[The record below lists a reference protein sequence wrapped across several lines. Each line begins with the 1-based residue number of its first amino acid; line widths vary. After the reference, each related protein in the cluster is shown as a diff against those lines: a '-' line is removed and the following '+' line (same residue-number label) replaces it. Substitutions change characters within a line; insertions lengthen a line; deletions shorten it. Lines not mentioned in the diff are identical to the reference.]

1 MEIAKKLLN
10 ILIIFLSVVSVV
22 FIGCFAYFKLSST
35 DIFTNQTSTYATS
48 VTDPMTGE
56 ELSPLSARYYQNY
69 NNTGKEVVEFQIRA
83 YSDQNKSAIY
93 RRGFQYII
101 DTENGNELWYYDT
114 YDRVSW
120 ESGHKYNEE
129 NDAGQLREAYFIE
142 LDGEVVGVRMDG
154 TYQTKTH
161 KVNGGNIAGNIL
173 LGPVWWIFNG
183 FYQDLSEDVVET
195 HYYTMEEFMQ
205 TLANIIKSSTA
216 GTGDYTLPVIDLG
229 DFLHLYEV
237 DENGTVSDTPI
248 GVGGQINSYF
258 TMDVHFD
265 KRGMTYAGQSMFG
278 IVANDPEFNISGI
291 DYDAE
296 YWKTTTVYNLNESDF
311 DVRYSTADLG
321 YYYALSAE
329 TINELKN
336 FENLD
341 INIVFDISNI
351 ENVNVLGFD
360 YYSLN
365 GIKVNSLTITSDIER
380 DFNLLAGA
388 LKDTGL
394 TKIYVKN
401 VNINNLS
408 GTEVAYEVV

>member
-1 MEIAKKLLN
+1 MEIAKK
-10 ILIIFLSVVSVV
+10 IFNALVIFVSLVGVV
-22 FIGCFAYFKLSST
+22 FIALFAYYKLST
-35 DIFTNQTSTYATS
+35 NDVFTNQTSTYATS

-56 ELSPLSARYYQNY
+56 ELSPLSASYYQNY
-69 NNTGKEVVEFQIRA
+69 NNTGLEVVEFQIRA
-83 YSDQNKSAIY
+83 YSDQNKNAIY

-101 DTENGNELWYYDT
+101 DAEEGNTLWYYDT

-120 ESGHKYNEE
+120 PSGHKYDEI
-129 NDAGQLREAYFIE
+129 NDAGKLKEAYFIE
-142 LDGEVVGVRMDG
+142 LDGELVATRMDG
-154 TYQTKTH
+154 SYSYIEETFEWWKVVRTIGFLGLNFLFEDTNFYNTETKVH
-161 KVNGGNIAGNIL
+161 N
-173 LGPVWWIFNG
+173 
-183 FYQDLSEDVVET
+183 
-195 HYYTMEEFMQ
+195 YTMEEFMQ
-205 TLANIIKSSTA
+205 SLANIIKGCTA
-216 GTGDYTLPVIDLG
+216 GTGDYTLPVVDLG
-229 DFLHLYEV
+229 DFWHLYEV

-248 GVGGQINSYF
+248 GAGGQINSYF
-258 TMDVHFD
+258 TIDVHSD

-278 IVANDPEFNISGI
+278 IVANDSEFNISGI

-296 YWKTTTVYNLNESDF
+296 YWKATTIYNLDESDF

-321 YYYALSAE
+321 YYYSLSAG

-351 ENVNVLGFD
+351 KNVNVLGFD

-365 GIKVNSLTITSDIER
+365 GIEVNSLTITSDIER

-394 TKIYVKN
+394 TKIYISN

-408 GTEVAYEVV
+408 GTEVACEVV

>member
-1 MEIAKKLLN
+1 MEVVKKIFN
-10 ILIIFLSVVSVV
+10 VLIIFISLVGVV
-22 FIGCFAYFKLSST
+22 FIALYAYYNLST
-35 DIFTNQTSTYATS
+35 NDVYTNQTSTYATS

-56 ELSPLSARYYQNY
+56 ELAPLSASYYQNY
-69 NNTGKEVVEFQIRA
+69 NDTGLEVVEFQIRA
-83 YSDQNKSAIY
+83 YSDQNRNAIY

-101 DTENGNELWYYDT
+101 DAEDGNSLWYYDT

-120 ESGHKYNEE
+120 PSGHIYNEV
-129 NDAGQLREAYFIE
+129 NDSGKLKEAYFIE
-142 LDGEVVGVRMDG
+142 LDGELVATRMDG
-154 TYQTKTH
+154 SYNYQVKNVDGWKIVRTIGCLGLNFLFEDTNFNKYETITH
-161 KVNGGNIAGNIL
+161 N
-173 LGPVWWIFNG
+173 
-183 FYQDLSEDVVET
+183 
-195 HYYTMEEFMQ
+195 YTMEEFMQ
-205 TLANIIKSSTA
+205 TLANIIKGSTA
-216 GTGDYTLPVIDLG
+216 GTGDYTLPVVDLG
-229 DFLHLYEV
+229 DFWHLYEV

-248 GVGGQINSYF
+248 GDGGQINSYF
-258 TMDVHFD
+258 TIDVHSD

-278 IVANDPEFNISGI
+278 IVANDSEFNISGI

-296 YWKTTTVYNLNESDF
+296 YWKTT
-311 DVRYSTADLG
+311 RYSTADLG
-321 YYYALSAE
+321 YYYSLSAG

-380 DFNLLAGA
+380 DFTLLAGA

-394 TKIYVKN
+394 TKIYTTN
-401 VNINNLS
+401 VDINNLS

>member
-10 ILIIFLSVVSVV
+10 LLIIFLAIVSVV

-35 DIFTNQTSTYATS
+35 DVFTNQTSTYATS
-48 VTDPMTGE
+48 VIDPMTGE
-56 ELSPLSARYYQNY
+56 ELSPLSASYYQNY

-101 DTENGNELWYYDT
+101 DKENGNELWYYDT

-142 LDGEVVGVRMDG
+142 LDGKVVGVRMDG

-173 LGPVWWIFNG
+173 LGPVWWI
-183 FYQDLSEDVVET
+183 
-195 HYYTMEEFMQ
+195 
-205 TLANIIKSSTA
+205 STA

-237 DENGTVSDTPI
+237 DETGTVSDTPI
-248 GVGGQINSYF
+248 GDGGQINSYF
-258 TMDVHFD
+258 TMDVHND
-265 KRGMTYAGQSMFG
+265 RRGMTYAGQSMFG
-278 IVANDPEFNISGI
+278 IVANDPDFNISGI

-296 YWKTTTVYNLNESDF
+296 YWKTSTVYNLDESDF
-311 DVRYSTADLG
+311 EVRYSTVDLG

-380 DFNLLAGA
+380 DFTLLAGA

-394 TKIYVKN
+394 TKIYTTN
-401 VNINNLS
+401 VDINNLS

>member
-1 MEIAKKLLN
+1 MEIAKKIFN
-10 ILIIFLSVVSVV
+10 ALIIFVSLVGVV
-22 FIGCFAYFKLSST
+22 FIALFAYYKLST
-35 DIFTNQTSTYATS
+35 NDVFTNQTSTYATS

-56 ELSPLSARYYQNY
+56 ELSPLSASYYQNY

-83 YSDQNKSAIY
+83 YSDQNKNAIY

-101 DTENGNELWYYDT
+101 DAEEGNTLWYYDT
-114 YDRVSW
+114 YDRV
-120 ESGHKYNEE
+120 GK
-129 NDAGQLREAYFIE
+129 LKEAYFIE
-142 LDGEVVGVRMDG
+142 LDGELVATRMDG
-154 TYQTKTH
+154 SYSYRVSKL
-161 KVNGGNIAGNIL
+161 NGGKVARTVLFLGLNL
-173 LGPVWWIFNG
+173 LF
-183 FYQDLSEDVVET
+183 EDTNYVSYET
-195 HYYTMEEFMQ
+195 KIHNYTMEEFMQ
-205 TLANIIKSSTA
+205 TLANIIKGSTA
-216 GTGDYTLPVIDLG
+216 GTGDYTLPVVDLG
-229 DFLHLYEV
+229 DFWHLYEV

-248 GVGGQINSYF
+248 GDGGQINSYF
-258 TMDVHFD
+258 TIDVHSD

-278 IVANDPEFNISGI
+278 IVANDSEFNVSGI

-296 YWKTTTVYNLNESDF
+296 YWKTTTIYNLDESDF

-321 YYYALSAE
+321 YYYSLSP
-329 TINELKN
+329 TIINELKN

-380 DFNLLAGA
+380 DFTLLAGA

-394 TKIYVKN
+394 TKIYTTN
-401 VNINNLS
+401 VDINNLS